1 MIPVIAVSGYPG
13 SGKTSL
19 VRGLAGALPGAA
31 AIFMD
36 SYERMT
42 QRPIEDVAHWLQGG
56 ADIDA
61 FDFPG
66 LGDDLTALRQGVA
79 IDDRQGNGRVAAQ
92 KYVVF
97 ETQFGRAHAETG
109 RHIDL
114 QVWIDLPFDIA
125 LARNLKAFV
134 AGFARESDPERLAG
148 QMRWLDGYLGNYLGT
163 VRSLLEMQLERV
175 GRKADVIL
183 DGRTGLEEMIAAA
196 DAEIRRRLP

>member
-19 VRGLAGALPGAA
+19 VRGLAKRLPGAA
-31 AIFMD
+31 PVFMD
-36 SYERMT
+36 NYERMT
-42 QRPIEDVAHWLQGG
+42 RRPIEDVARWLQAG

-66 LGDDLTALRQGVA
+66 LGDDLAALKQGVA
-79 IDDRQGNGRVAAQ
+79 INDRRDNSRVAAG

-114 QVWIDLPFDIA
+114 QVWIDVPFDIA

-134 AGFARESDPERLAG
+134 AGFARESDAGRLAD

-163 VRSLLEMQLERV
+163 VRALLEMQLERV
-175 GRKADVIL
+175 GRKADILL
-183 DGRTGLEEMIAAA
+183 DGRSDLDGMIEAA